1 MENRQRKNLRQW
13 LLLSVETHIQIN
25 GPGARSIFV
34 AQDVYDH
41 LRKNQVLAFE
51 KGKSYIKGNG
61 RVIEV
66 GTNSSI
72 DFLITVI

>member
-1 MENRQRKNLRQW
+1 
-13 LLLSVETHIQIN
+13 
-25 GPGARSIFV
+25 V

-41 LRKNQVLAFE
+41 LRKNQALTFE
-51 KGKSYIKGNG
+51 HGKAYIKGNG

>member
-1 MENRQRKNLRQW
+1 
-13 LLLSVETHIQIN
+13 
-25 GPGARSIFV
+25 
-34 AQDVYDH
+34 VYDH

-51 KGKSYIKGNG
+51 NGKAYIKGNG

-66 GTNSSI
+66 GTNNSI

>member
-1 MENRQRKNLRQW
+1 MENKQRKNLRQW
-13 LLLSVETHIQIN
+13 LLLSIETHIQIH

-51 KGKSYIKGNG
+51 NGKAYIKGNG